1 MTHDFLQYFIDSLR
15 DYKIILNFISPAI
28 SATSLYLTRRF
39 WLSANRPIV
48 SASIVSID
56 KPLETILYNLAVY
69 NTGNRPATSIKIHA
83 SKENIDKIIDLN
95 DSENSKALIEDIYKC
110 FDSET
115 VIPLLINGKEAFN
128 SFGLTSPGSGDNVL
142 KYNANLP
149 IVITY
154 SDLEHRKYKSQ
165 QVLVVRSSQGFAGGR
180 WTK

>member
-1 MTHDFLQYFIDSLR
+1 M
-15 DYKIILNFISPAI
+15 
-28 SATSLYLTRRF
+28 
-39 WLSANRPIV
+39 
-48 SASIVSID
+48 
-56 KPLETILYNLAVY
+56 
-69 NTGNRPATSIKIHA
+69 
-83 SKENIDKIIDLN
+83 
-95 DSENSKALIEDIYKC
+95 
-110 FDSET
+110 
-115 VIPLLINGKEAFN
+115 IPLLINGKEAFN